1 MKRFKT
7 FILTAMIMCLMGT
20 SIISA
25 YEAEEPIN
33 LSYKKI
39 DNDGNGIE
47 DSIAIVYDKA
57 YTSAN
62 SIIIPE
68 EIDGLPVTELS
79 EYAFVESGLVSIELP
94 DSLEKIGNGAFMFC
108 GNLKN
113 IEVPESVKYICENA
127 FNSCTAA
134 ESIKI
139 LNSECEIYDSY
150 FTMLQFT
157 GTIYGNE
164 NSTAH
169 EYAEKYDYSFSIIDA
184 EPEVTTP
191 AVTTTVT
198 TSEAIETTIS
208 QTEMTTPEE
217 TKISQVE
224 TSVSQKTTS
233 EAVITTVSQVETSS
247 PEETTESQ
255 TETSVSQVTTSEAVI
270 TTVSQVETSI
280 PEETTESQT
289 ETSVSQV
296 TTSEAVITTVSQIET
311 STPEETTE
319 SQTETSVSPAI
330 TTVSQVSTSA
340 ETTIS
345 NVTTPEITKRTDE
358 HGNIVI
364 TVGDVNEDGMVSAL
378 DAAII
383 ARKLA
388 EGRSSDLNKWAAD
401 YNGDGRV
408 TAQDCADIAHF
419 LAKVSIIE
427 HTTAPNE
434 DKTETTKTTVK
445 LNEPNKKNYDL
456 SKFSGIKK
464 YVNDCI
470 KYKAATEYGI
480 TKIIY
485 DDTVDPWDGYGWDIP
500 AEYIPNIE
508 YYKEHNDPILP
519 AGLRT
524 TADELVSES
533 YCALYMMVEEWKVNY
548 YQLIKDGWLKD
559 CSEYEYISGA
569 TLTVTWKALGGG
581 NYQLYIMW

>member
-20 SIISA
+20 SIISV

-33 LSYKKI
+33 LSYEKV
-39 DNDGNGIE
+39 DNDGDGIE

-150 FTMLQFT
+150 FTMFQFT

-164 NSTAH
+164 NYTAQ
-169 EYAEKYDYSFSIIDA
+169 EYAEKYDYNFSAIET
-184 EPEVTTP
+184 EPKVTTS

-198 TSEAIETTIS
+198 TSEAIETTIN

-217 TKISQVE
+217 TKISQDE
-224 TSVSQKTTS
+224 TSVSQITTS
-233 EAVITTVSQVETSS
+233 EAV
-247 PEETTESQ
+247 
-255 TETSVSQVTTSEAVI
+255 
-270 TTVSQVETSI
+270 
-280 PEETTESQT
+280 
-289 ETSVSQV
+289 
-296 TTSEAVITTVSQIET
+296 
-311 STPEETTE
+311 
-319 SQTETSVSPAI
+319 I

-388 EGRSSDLNKWAAD
+388 EGRSSELNKWAAD

-408 TAQDCADIAHF
+408 TAQDCADIAYF

-445 LNEPNKKNYDL
+445 LKEPNKKNYDL

-485 DDTVDPWDGYGWDIP
+485 DDTVDPWDGYGWNVP
-500 AEYIPNIE
+500 ADYIPNIE

-519 AGLRT
+519 AGILW
-524 TADELVSES
+524 TADELVEDS
-533 YCALYMMVEEWKVNY
+533 YTALYMMVEEWKVNY

-569 TLTVTWKALGGG
+569 TLTVTWKELGGG